1 MLDST
6 QSLSQ
11 DFGGEFMGI
20 AYAHSIGK
28 ALNSHKLGENEGLP
42 VKDKERKQVTKFRA
56 SFGKYSP
63 TPSLFASSYFY
74 CREFFGLYG
83 IFKAIFLN
91 SYNSCP

>member
-6 QSLSQ
+6 QSLSLSQ

-42 VKDKERKQVTKFRA
+42 VKDKERK
-56 SFGKYSP
+56 
-63 TPSLFASSYFY
+63 
-74 CREFFGLYG
+74 
-83 IFKAIFLN
+83 
-91 SYNSCP
+91 